1 VVVVVVERRYGG
13 LVVVFEKK
21 WKGKNIDGRA
31 DRVSVVMRV
40 RMGMVR
46 VYMTMRSARRC
57 GKECAS
63 RGSGGWWFLCT
74 FLLFFF
80 LSCLLACLLVG
91 WLLLPIPFF
100 SSPEFDFETGSDTDR
115 KRYLVEM

>member
-1 VVVVVVERRYGG
+1 MVVVVVERRYGG

-80 LSCLLACLLVG
+80 LSCLLAC
-91 WLLLPIPFF
+91 WLAGCFFQFPF
-100 SSPEFDFETGSDTDR
+100 SPALNSTLRPVPTLTERGI
-115 KRYLVEM
+115 